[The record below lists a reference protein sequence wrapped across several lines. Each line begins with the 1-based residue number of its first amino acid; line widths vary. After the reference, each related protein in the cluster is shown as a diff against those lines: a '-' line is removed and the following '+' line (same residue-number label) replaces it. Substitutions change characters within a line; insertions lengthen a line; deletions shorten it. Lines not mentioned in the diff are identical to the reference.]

1 MTRYVL
7 FILFIPVYLFS
18 QNIKE
23 DSTITSSYFKIDSS
37 YYLSQYSRNLN
48 NSFFLWN
55 DRKNTADILELTPG
69 FFLKR
74 FNIGGRTLL
83 SYNNYDEYQIG
94 IFRDGIQFN
103 DILFGGFENESISVN
118 EIESVELVSNIS
130 SYLYAINSNGKSINI
145 VTKDEYK
152 KYIFSQLRYSQDRYG
167 ALYADFY
174 ITMPFS
180 RKLNFTFGLN
190 NHAYDGRYDNTD
202 LSIWRGRFK
211 LNYYPSDKFNI
222 KLSFYPSKIQRG
234 LNEGLSLSSDD
245 TLRDPILAKSLNLD
259 SYEKLTFYHS
269 ALTLTGSLLGD
280 KTSITSLNFY
290 TNNTFRAYR
299 DEENRSSPNGKLI
312 INDFHYIQYGL
323 NIRQSIK
330 RKITDYF
337 SFDIL
342 AGYNGFFNLYNF
354 SRIFPQDTT
363 NNNGIDQTTFDY
375 KLHSLLGKID
385 FFINKSQLSA
395 SSKLTFVEN
404 KFISE
409 FGVEL
414 KTPLINSNS
423 FKWNINGGANY
434 TIDGINYYNILYRDF
449 SGAPDIIR
457 TNQTRYIEV
466 GTELQ
471 YGDLSL
477 KALHF
482 GRGNFDFLNA
492 NYSLDWKSQYVD
504 GYINLTH
511 LNDVTYLPEWTI
523 SSDIYYHNYFFNDKL
538 NLRIGLITR
547 FESNFTPLSY
557 SQYRYASFYNGSQAT
572 NKHNFT
578 MDIYL
583 GARIGTAN
591 INLTVANIFDNL
603 NYSSAIYP
611 WDNRGGFLQSL
622 SRFTIVWD
630 FNR

>member
-1 MTRYVL
+1 MIRNAL
-7 FILFIPVYLFS
+7 IILLLPICLYS
-18 QNIKE
+18 QNVTG
-23 DSTITSSYFKIDSS
+23 DSITTPTYYKIDSA
-37 YYLSQYSRNLN
+37 YYLSQHSKSLD

-55 DRKNTADILELTPG
+55 DRKNLADILEQNEG

-83 SYNNYDEYQIG
+83 SYNTYDEYQIG
-94 IFRDGIQFN
+94 IFKDGIQIN
-103 DILFGGFENESISVN
+103 DILFGGFENESISIN
-118 EIESVELVSNIS
+118 EIESVELISNIS
-130 SYLYAINSNGKSINI
+130 SYLYGTNSNGKSINI

-211 LNYYPSDKFNI
+211 LNFYPSDRLNI

-234 LNEGLSLSSDD
+234 LNEGLSLSSED
-245 TLRDPILAKSLNLD
+245 TLRDPILAQSLNPD
-259 SYEKLTFYHS
+259 SYEKLTFYQS
-269 ALTLTGSLLGD
+269 DVTLTGKFLGD
-280 KTSITSLNFY
+280 KSSITSIKLY
-290 TNNTFRAYR
+290 SNNTFRAYR

-323 NIRQSIK
+323 KISQNIK

-337 SFDIL
+337 SLDIL
-342 AGYNGFFNLYNF
+342 AGYYGFYNLYNF

-363 NNNGIDQTTFDY
+363 NNNGITQTTFNY
-375 KLHSLLGKID
+375 NLHSFLGKID
-385 FFINKSQLSA
+385 FLINKSQISV
-395 SSKLTFVEN
+395 SSKLTAVEN
-404 KFISE
+404 KLVVEQGF
-409 FGVEL
+409 EL
-414 KTPLINSNS
+414 KTSLINNNFLQWSIS
-423 FKWNINGGANY
+423 GGGNY
-434 TIDGINYYNILYRDF
+434 TMDGINYSNILYRDF
-449 SGAPDIIR
+449 YGEPDIVR
-457 TNQTRYIEV
+457 TNKSRYTEF

-471 YGDLSL
+471 YRNLSL

-482 GRGNFDFLNA
+482 AHGNFDFLNA
-492 NYSLDWKSQYVD
+492 NYSLGWKSQYID
-504 GYINLTH
+504 GYLNLTH
-511 LNDVTYLPEWTI
+511 LNDVTNLPEWAI
-523 SSDIYYHNYFFNDKL
+523 SADIYYHNYFFNDRL

-547 FESNFTPLSY
+547 FESNYTPLSY
-557 SQYRYASFYNGSQAT
+557 SQYKYASFYNGAQA
-572 NKHNFT
+572 NDKHNFV
-578 MDIYL
+578 MDLYL

-603 NYSSAIYP
+603 NYNTAIYP
-611 WDNRGGFLQSL
+611 WDNRGGFLQSI

>member
-1 MTRYVL
+1 MTRNVL
-7 FILFIPVYLFS
+7 LILLLPLYLYS
-18 QNIKE
+18 QNAMD
-23 DSTITSSYFKIDSS
+23 DSTATYSYYKIDSS
-37 YYLSQYSRNLN
+37 YYISHYSKILD

-55 DRKNTADILELTPG
+55 DRKNPADILEQSPG

-74 FNIGGRTLL
+74 FNVGGRTLL
-83 SYNNYDEYQIG
+83 SYNTYDEYQIG
-94 IFRDGIQFN
+94 IFKDGIQLN

-118 EIESVELVSNIS
+118 EIESVELISNIS
-130 SYLYAINSNGKSINI
+130 SFLYGTNSNGKSINI

-211 LNYYPSDKFNI
+211 LNFYPSDKLNL

-245 TLRDPILAKSLNLD
+245 TLRDPILANSLNLD
-259 SYEKLTFYHS
+259 SYEKLTFYQS
-269 ALTLTGSLLGD
+269 ALTLTGRFFED
-280 KTSITSLNFY
+280 RTSITSVNFY
-290 TNNTFRAYR
+290 SNNTFRTYR

-323 NIRQSIK
+323 NIKQNIK
-330 RKITDYF
+330 RKISDYF

-363 NNNGIDQTTFDY
+363 NNNGITQTTFNYD
-375 KLHSLLGKID
+375 LHSFLGKID
-385 FFINKSQLSA
+385 LLINKTQISA
-395 SSKLTFVEN
+395 SSKLTTVEN
-404 KFISE
+404 KLISE
-409 FGVEL
+409 YGLEL
-414 KTPLINSNS
+414 KTPLININS
-423 FKWNINGGANY
+423 LKWEISGGANY
-434 TIDGINYYNILYRDF
+434 TIDGISYSNILYRDF
-449 SGAPDIIR
+449 YGTPDIIR
-457 TNQTRYIEV
+457 TNQTRYIEL

-471 YGDLSL
+471 YGNFSL

-492 NYSLDWKSQYVD
+492 NYSLDWKSKYVD

-511 LNDVTYLPEWTI
+511 LNNVTNLPEWSI
-523 SSDIYYHNYFFNDKL
+523 SSDIYYHNFFFNDRL
-538 NLRIGLITR
+538 NLRIGLVTR
-547 FESNFTPLSY
+547 FESSFVPLPY
-557 SQYRYASFYNGSQAT
+557 SQYRYASVYNDMQAI
-572 NKHNFT
+572 NKQNFA
-578 MDIYL
+578 MDLYL

-611 WDNRGGFLQSL
+611 WDNRGGFLQSI

-630 FNR
+630 FNK